1 MWAKELMI
9 GDLVH
14 LYVNN
19 EGITNE
25 DVKVVTLC
33 EDSITI
39 LNKFGVDEEYREDD
53 VIDGVSAITP
63 VPLTEEML
71 KANGFKYKEIDNEWW
86 HYDEFPFSDFQIG
99 YEDEDDKC
107 VIFDFGTTNIKVNYV
122 HELQHALRLCGLN
135 ELADNFKIEQ

>member
-1 MWAKELMI
+1 MEAKELMI

-25 DVKVVTLC
+25 DVKVVELS

-39 LNKFGVDEEYREDD
+39 LNKFGIDEEYSEDD
-53 VIDGVSAITP
+53 AIDGVSAITP
-63 VPLTEEML
+63 IFLTPEILE
-71 KANGFKYKEIDNEWW
+71 ANGFKYKEKDNEWW

-99 YEDEDDKC
+99 YEDEDDKR
-107 VIFDFGTTNIKVNYV
+107 VIFNIDTTNIKVNYV
-122 HELQHALRLCGLN
+122 HQLQHALRLCGIN
-135 ELADNFKIEQ
+135 ELADNLKIE